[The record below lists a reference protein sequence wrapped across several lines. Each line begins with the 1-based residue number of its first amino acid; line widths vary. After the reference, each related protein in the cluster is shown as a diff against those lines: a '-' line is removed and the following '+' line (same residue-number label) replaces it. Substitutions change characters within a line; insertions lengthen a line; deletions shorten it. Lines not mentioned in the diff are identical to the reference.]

1 MALDEADRMIYEKSN
16 AYRLHSDNLRWTL
29 LGGYAAFFVAVLSN
43 VSGISAR
50 DPDKATL
57 AGFLFFV
64 STCYLFILAVQN
76 WFYNLFSRFVTECE
90 DRISRHERVRTLEN
104 FAQNEAQNITPFHP
118 AFFFALG
125 VVALGSSF
133 FLVQALRAAFY
144 PEWQAQ
150 PKWMTFLI
158 APTVSIV
165 YALIGFFVFR
175 RWDTLVY
182 RRFIKGFSNL
192 FIPKKVIR

>member
-1 MALDEADRMIYEKSN
+1 MAPDEADRMIYEKSN
-16 AYRLHSDNLRWTL
+16 TYRLHADNLRWTL
-29 LGGYAAFFVAVLSN
+29 LAGYAAFFVAVLSN

-50 DPDKATL
+50 DSDKATL
-57 AGFLFFV
+57 AGFLFLV

-90 DRISRHERVRTLEN
+90 DRICQDERLRTLEN

-133 FLVQALRAAFY
+133 FLVQSLRAAFY
-144 PEWQAQ
+144 PEWQSQ
-150 PKWMTFLI
+150 PTWITFLI
-158 APTVSIV
+158 TPSVSVI
-165 YALIGFFVFR
+165 YTLIGLFIFS
-175 RWDTLVY
+175 RWDALVY
-182 RRFIKGFSNL
+182 RRFIKRFSNL
-192 FIPKKVIR
+192 FAPKKVIR